1 MNDTSLK
8 TDIEIDCMNF
18 KKLELSYVYLFNGV
32 FFTSDLSYFSNN
44 LNVIL

>member
-8 TDIEIDCMNF
+8 TDIEICMKF

-32 FFTSDLSYFSNN
+32 FFASDLSYFSNN